1 MMSCC
6 ILIVKLSLFAQLFL
20 MYFVR
25 QKNRD
30 SNEKVK
36 EDLAKTDAKKLFEVC
51 FCFDLFFSYFVSL
64 SFYVLTHISILLF
77 LHFQAFCYIDKM
89 TLFGRRFTLLCDSSR
104 KLRSTSKHSVLVD
117 HQRKKIR
124 NRNRT
129 WMVACWYSLL
139 VDFFSFFFQAG
150 QGKKGTDKAVFVE
163 VLTSRNYAQLR
174 ATLDAY
180 KTVSFREWFN

>member
-1 MMSCC
+1 MMSCF

-104 KLRSTSKHSVLVD
+104 KLRSTSKRSVLVD
-117 HQRKKIR
+117 HQKK
-124 NRNRT
+124 NKEQKQGVNGG
-129 WMVACWYSLL
+129 LL
-139 VDFFSFFFQAG
+139 VQSFSWFFFFFFR
-150 QGKKGTDKAVFVE
+150 QGKAK
-163 VLTSRNYAQLR
+163 
-174 ATLDAY
+174 
-180 KTVSFREWFN
+180 REQTKQYLSKSLQAEIMHNCEPP

>member
-139 VDFFSFFFQAG
+139 VDFFSFFSGRARQ
-150 QGKKGTDKAVFVE
+150 KGNRQSSICRSPYKQKLCTTA
-163 VLTSRNYAQLR
+163 SHLR
-174 ATLDAY
+174 RLQNC
-180 KTVSFREWFN
+180 KFPWVI

>member
-104 KLRSTSKHSVLVD
+104 KLGPLQSVLYWSII
-117 HQRKKIR
+117 RKK
-124 NRNRT
+124 NKEQKQDVNGG
-129 WMVACWYSLL
+129 LL
-139 VDFFSFFFQAG
+139 VQSFSWFFFLFFQAG

>member
-1 MMSCC
+1 MSCF

-64 SFYVLTHISILLF
+64 SFYILTHISILLF

-104 KLRSTSKHSVLVD
+104 KLRSTSKRSVLVD
-117 HQRKKIR
+117 HQKK
-124 NRNRT
+124 NKEQKQGVNGG
-129 WMVACWYSLL
+129 LL
-139 VDFFSFFFQAG
+139 VQSFS
-150 QGKKGTDKAVFVE
+150 
-163 VLTSRNYAQLR
+163 
-174 ATLDAY
+174 
-180 KTVSFREWFN
+180 

>member
-1 MMSCC
+1 MSCC

-64 SFYVLTHISILLF
+64 TFLCIDSYIYFIISPF
-77 LHFQAFCYIDKM
+77 
-89 TLFGRRFTLLCDSSR
+89 S
-104 KLRSTSKHSVLVD
+104 SVLL
-117 HQRKKIR
+117 H
-124 NRNRT
+124 
-129 WMVACWYSLL
+129 
-139 VDFFSFFFQAG
+139 
-150 QGKKGTDKAVFVE
+150 
-163 VLTSRNYAQLR
+163 
-174 ATLDAY
+174 
-180 KTVSFREWFN
+180 